1 MKVVIILKAK
11 AVASDN
17 EPLILNVYTPSLP
30 QELVRILL
38 TVKVLSDEDWGVP
51 PYGHVTEA
59 IDSVAVL
66 VNPVTCNVALERVT
80 PVALQNNETSVSTV
94 ADVAWSV
101 QVVVVDGFVV
111 AENVVSAA
119 PPVKTIFYIFLI
131 LKRII

>member
-59 IDSVAVL
+59 IDSVTVL

-101 QVVVVDGFVV
+101 QVVVVDVFVV
-111 AENVVSAA
+111 ADNFVSDA
-119 PPVKTIFYIFLI
+119 PTVNTIFYIFLI
-131 LKRII
+131 IKIII

>member
-30 QELVRILL
+30 QEPVGILL
-38 TVKVLSDEDWGVP
+38 TMKVLSDEDWGVP

-80 PVALQNNETSVSTV
+80 PVALQDNVTSVSVV
-94 ADVAWSV
+94 AAVVWSV

-111 AENVVSAA
+111 AENVVSDA
-119 PPVKTIFYIFLI
+119 PPVKAIFYIFLI

>member
-1 MKVVIILKAK
+1 MKVVIILKAE
-11 AVASDN
+11 VITPDN

-111 AENVVSAA
+111 AENVVSDA
-119 PPVKTIFYIFLI
+119 PPVKAIFYIFLI

>member
-59 IDSVAVL
+59 IDSVTVL
-66 VNPVTCNVALERVT
+66 VNPVTCNVAFERVT
-80 PVALQNNETSVSTV
+80 LVAL
-94 ADVAWSV
+94 
-101 QVVVVDGFVV
+101 
-111 AENVVSAA
+111 
-119 PPVKTIFYIFLI
+119 
-131 LKRII
+131 

>member
-1 MKVVIILKAK
+1 M
-11 AVASDN
+11 
-17 EPLILNVYTPSLP
+17 
-30 QELVRILL
+30 
-38 TVKVLSDEDWGVP
+38 KVLSDEDWGVP

-59 IDSVAVL
+59 IDPVTVL

-80 PVALQNNETSVSTV
+80 PVALQDNVTSVCSV
-94 ADVAWSV
+94 SAVVSSV

>member
-1 MKVVIILKAK
+1 MKVGIILKAK

-59 IDSVAVL
+59 IDSVTVL

-80 PVALQNNETSVSTV
+80 PVAL
-94 ADVAWSV
+94 
-101 QVVVVDGFVV
+101 
-111 AENVVSAA
+111 
-119 PPVKTIFYIFLI
+119 
-131 LKRII
+131 

>member
-1 MKVVIILKAK
+1 MKVGIILKAK

-51 PYGHVTEA
+51 PYRHVTEA
-59 IDSVAVL
+59 IDLVTVL

-94 ADVAWSV
+94 ADVDWSV

-111 AENVVSAA
+111 AENVVSDA
-119 PPVKTIFYIFLI
+119 PPVKAIFYIFLI

>member
-1 MKVVIILKAK
+1 M
-11 AVASDN
+11 
-17 EPLILNVYTPSLP
+17 
-30 QELVRILL
+30 
-38 TVKVLSDEDWGVP
+38 KVLSDEDWGVP

-66 VNPVTCNVALERVT
+66 VNPVTCNVAFERVT

-119 PPVKTIFYIFLI
+119 PPVKAIFYIFLI